1 MTNNKSQLF
10 MDLSY
15 LLEEDRLLLK
25 LRKMQSHT
33 RWALTRR
40 MTLAVLTVWI
50 EKLESV
56 DLPQI
61 EIEGLNLNLR
71 DLKQEHALSLE
82 FDAPQISN
90 SSFSSQAATY
100 LVKEVTL
107 QVTGTESTFT
117 LKSEIESEQIQLTR
131 RESHALLEMLALK
144 AQQANWLTSPHL
156 PSWLGAG
163 KQRD

>member
-1 MTNNKSQLF
+1 MASNKSPLF

-15 LLEEDRLLLK
+15 LLEEDRLKLT

-33 RWALTRR
+33 RWTLTRR
-40 MTLAVLTVWI
+40 MTLALLTVWI

-61 EIEGLNLNLR
+61 DIEGLNLNMR

-82 FDAPQISN
+82 FDGPQISN
-90 SSFSSQAATY
+90 TSISSPASTC

-107 QVTGTESTFT
+107 QVTGTDSTFT
-117 LKSEIESEQIQLTR
+117 LKSESESEQIQLTR
-131 RESHALLEMLALK
+131 KESHALLEMLALK

-163 KQRD
+163 KKRD